1 MIDEGMQE
9 AESTITE
16 YFEEKKA
23 NDKYEKLIKDE
34 EDKMLK
40 SFKFTRIMNLYM
52 KYIDYMGRRHK
63 YMYEDDYLPILE
75 NRRRCL
81 YRREIMKLKREF
93 MKQRKIMKWKR
104 YEDWTKKKFM
114 KRMKEKFDL
123 QRSIYRHQFCQ
134 DNKLIFS
141 KKV

>member
-9 AESTITE
+9 AESTITD

-23 NDKYEKLIKDE
+23 NDKYEKLIRDE

-40 SFKFTRIMNLYM
+40 SFKFTKIMNLYM
-52 KYIDYMGRRHK
+52 KHSDYMDRKHK

-75 NRRRCL
+75 DRGRRL

-93 MKQRKIMKWKR
+93 MKQRKIMKWKK
-104 YEDWTKKKFM
+104 YAE
-114 KRMKEKFDL
+114 
-123 QRSIYRHQFCQ
+123 
-134 DNKLIFS
+134 
-141 KKV
+141 